1 MAVSGGQPMTYR
13 AFRAAVAV
21 LAGAALASI
30 QIHAAFAAKRAPS
43 EYDELNNTPLVFYLA
58 KGAPNACGPGC
69 SEWIAAEGYFDASAP
84 ERLRA
89 VLGRA
94 GNRNLPIY
102 FQSPGGFIDEAM
114 VIGRLLRDRGMT
126 AGVARTIPDACVTKN
141 ITACRAA
148 KRSGQILNARF
159 VGIGA
164 GCNSACV
171 YALIGAKVRDVPPGA
186 RVGIHSSKLA
196 RTGGPPI
203 AAPLADVMS
212 WARLQT
218 ANADLRTY
226 IHVMQ
231 IDDGL
236 FRALMKVPHERVRIL
251 SRDEIAHYGIDTR
264 EFQET
269 PWTFLPA
276 VAPSTAD
283 SVAKMFSMP
292 KGREHNEFRNSM
304 IQLTCRNGPQVT
316 VHYVRALASDD
327 IEVRGAKTTHASI
340 SLVSGPDRL
349 DFPTAGITGK
359 FDWVDPGI
367 SNDDRLV
374 AENPEFFATAA
385 TRPAIEVIEDAGA
398 DARKGPARTIKLS
411 TAGLAEAL
419 TALRRSCNKTGRPDL
434 TQRPP
439 A

>member
-1 MAVSGGQPMTYR
+1 MTYR

-30 QIHAAFAAKRAPS
+30 QIHAALAAKRAPS

-69 SEWIAAEGYFDASAP
+69 SEWIAGEGYFDAGAP

-89 VLGRA
+89 LLGRT

-102 FQSPGGFIDEAM
+102 LQSPGGFIEEAM
-114 VIGRLLRDRGMT
+114 VIGRLLRERQMT
-126 AGVARTIPDACVTKN
+126 AGVARTIPDACVTKDVK
-141 ITACRAA
+141 ACRAA
-148 KRSGQILNARF
+148 KRSGQILNARL
-159 VGIGA
+159 VGISA

-171 YALIGAKVRDVPPGA
+171 YALIGGKIRNVPPGA

-203 AAPLADVMS
+203 AAPLADLTS

-218 ANADLRTY
+218 ANAELRTY
-226 IHVMQ
+226 IQSMQ

-251 SRDEIAHYGIDTR
+251 SRDEIVHYGIDTR
-264 EFQET
+264 EFQES

-283 SVAKMFSMP
+283 SVVKMFSMA
-292 KGREHNEFRNSM
+292 KGRERNEFRNNM

-316 VHYVRALASDD
+316 VHYVRALAADD
-327 IEVRGAKTTHASI
+327 TEQRAKTTRARI

-349 DFPTAGITGK
+349 DFPTEGMIGK
-359 FDWVDPGI
+359 FDWIDPGM

-374 AENPEFFATAA
+374 AQDPEFFATAA
-385 TRPAIEVIEDAGA
+385 TRPAIEITEDGGL
-398 DARKGPARTIKLS
+398 DAHKASARTIKLS
-411 TAGLAEAL
+411 TTGLAEAL
-419 TALRRSCNKTGRPDL
+419 IALRRSCSKTNRPDL

>member
-1 MAVSGGQPMTYR
+1 MTCR
-13 AFRAAVAV
+13 AFQAAVAV

-30 QIHAAFAAKRAPS
+30 EIHAAFAAKRAPS

-69 SEWIAAEGYFDASAP
+69 SEWIAGEGYFDAGAP
-84 ERLRA
+84 ERLRGL
-89 VLGRA
+89 LGRV
-94 GNRNLPIY
+94 GNRNLPVY

-114 VIGRLLRDRGMT
+114 VIGRLLRERQMT
-126 AGVARTIPDACVTKN
+126 AGVARTIPDACVTKD
-141 ITACRAA
+141 IKACRAA
-148 KRSGQILNARF
+148 KRSGQILNARL
-159 VGIGA
+159 VGISA

-171 YALIGAKVRDVPPGA
+171 YALIGGKVRNVPPGA

-203 AAPLADVMS
+203 AAPLADLTS

-218 ANADLRTY
+218 ANAELRTY
-226 IHVMQ
+226 IQSMQ

-251 SRDEIAHYGIDTR
+251 SRDEIAHYGIDPR

-283 SVAKMFSMP
+283 SVVKMFSMA
-292 KGREHNEFRNSM
+292 KGRERNEVRNSM

-316 VHYVRALASDD
+316 VHYVRALASDEV
-327 IEVRGAKTTHASI
+327 EVRTAKTTRASI

-349 DFPTAGITGK
+349 DFPTEGMTGK
-359 FDWVDPGI
+359 FDWVDAGI

-374 AENPEFFATAA
+374 AQDPEFFATVA
-385 TRPAIEVIEDAGA
+385 TRPAIEIIEDGGSDRSKNA
-398 DARKGPARTIKLS
+398 ARTIKLS

-419 TALRRSCNKTGRPDL
+419 VALRRSCSKTSRPEL